1 MRTWDKIDIVDVLT
15 KHYYALRDASVELS
29 DGGDH
34 EGSSEIDDE
43 CIAIEV
49 FLEEERGLV
58 WDGIEFVKEN
68 QLPLK

>member
-15 KHYYALRDASVELS
+15 KHYYTLCDASVELS
-29 DGGDH
+29 DGGDY

-43 CIAIEV
+43 CIAIEI

-58 WDGIEFVKEN
+58 WNGIQF
-68 QLPLK
+68 LSI